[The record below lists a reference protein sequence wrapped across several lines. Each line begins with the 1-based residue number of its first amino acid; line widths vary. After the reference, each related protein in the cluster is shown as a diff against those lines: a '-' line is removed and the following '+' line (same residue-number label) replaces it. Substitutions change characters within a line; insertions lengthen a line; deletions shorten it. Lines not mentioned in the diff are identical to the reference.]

1 MSTPENGETESECLQ
16 RDIERHDVKVERIV
30 LLHRQEMQKWESIRM
45 GMIKKLYDLKKEEQ
59 SN

>member
-30 LLHRQEMQKWESIRM
+30 SLHRQEMQKWESIRM

>member
-1 MSTPENGETESECLQ
+1 MSTPLNGETESECLQ
-16 RDIERHDVKVERIV
+16 RDIEQHDVKVERIV